1 MDLRTEQPVS
11 LVDQDW
17 SDPLTGFGTRHALLE
32 DLTELVRD
40 DAPPSVV
47 AIFALEGLGEY
58 GAFHGEL
65 ARERVVAR
73 LARRLAAKL
82 GPPGSCYRP
91 RNDEFIAL
99 IAAPLAD
106 VIPLLDASAATL
118 RERDRYITITASFGA
133 ALLPDEAS
141 EPIEAL
147 RIADERLSSNS
158 PRRRPRRRQRNW

>member
-1 MDLRTEQPVS
+1 MDVRLAPLVS
-11 LVDQDW
+11 PVDQDYA
-17 SDPLTGFGTRHALLE
+17 DPLTGFGTRAALLE
-32 DLTELVRD
+32 DLADVVCD
-40 DAPPSVV
+40 GAPPSVV

-65 ARERVVAR
+65 ARERVVSN

-99 IAAPLAD
+99 ISAPLAEA
-106 VIPLLDASAATL
+106 IPLLDACAAAL
-118 RERDRYITITASFGA
+118 RERDRYVTITASFGA
-133 ALLPDEAS
+133 ALLPDEAD
-141 EPIEAL
+141 EPVEAL

>member
-1 MDLRTEQPVS
+1 MDVRTEPPVA
-11 LVDQDW
+11 LLAQYYT
-17 SDPLTGFGTRHALLE
+17 DPLTGFGTRAALME
-32 DLTELVRD
+32 DLAEVVGP
-40 DAPPSVV
+40 DAPPSAV

-58 GAFHGEL
+58 GAFHGDL

-73 LARRLAAKL
+73 LAERLATKL

-99 IAAPLAD
+99 IAAPLAE

-118 RERDRYITITASFGA
+118 RERDRYVTITASFGA

>member
-1 MDLRTEQPVS
+1 MEVRLAPLPS
-11 LVDQDW
+11 LVERDYA
-17 SDPLTGFGTRHALLE
+17 DPLTGFGTRTALLE
-32 DLTELVRD
+32 DLAELVRD
-40 DAPPSVV
+40 DAPASVV

-73 LARRLAAKL
+73 LAHRLAAKL

-99 IAAPLAD
+99 ISAPLAE
-106 VIPLLDASAATL
+106 VIPLLDACAATL
-118 RERDRYITITASFGA
+118 RERDRYVTITASFGA
-133 ALLPDEAS
+133 ALLPDEAD
-141 EPIEAL
+141 EPVEAL